1 MDEEDDLVPQ
11 PDSKGALNLSNR
23 AWINLDPSLWTM
35 SLKLIKLDLSYN
47 HIVEIPSQIGE
58 MIMLKELF
66 ASFNKITSIPPEIGR
81 LKRLKKLYLNSNKIK
96 TIPNE
101 IGQLENLEELFL
113 NENALQEIPLTIEKM
128 VNLRILKLTN
138 NKLRTLPYT
147 IADLLTLETIDCANN
162 PNLELLPA
170 SWRGDTESIIF
181 ICKLHQVYSIQMNEM
196 KSVNKEI
203 SKHSQLVEQDCL
215 LQKEKL
221 AGLMAEIDD
230 MKQFMRK
237 KDLKRFEDKKKELE
251 AIELDDKQD
260 SNCVVS

>member
-23 AWINLDPSLWTM
+23 AWVNLDPFLWTL

-58 MIMLKELF
+58 MIMLKELY
-66 ASFNKITSIPPEIGR
+66 ASFNKITSVPPEIGR

-96 TIPNE
+96 TIPSE
-101 IGQLENLEELFL
+101 IGQLENLEELLL
-113 NENALQEIPLTIEKM
+113 NENSLQEIPPTIEKM

-162 PNLELLPA
+162 HHLEIVPA
-170 SWRGDTESIIF
+170 SWRGDTESILF
-181 ICKLHQVYSIQMNEM
+181 ICKLHQVYSVQMNEM
-196 KSVNKEI
+196 KHVNKDI
-203 SKHSQLVEQDCL
+203 SKHSQLLEQEFLVMKGKSAEL
-215 LQKEKL
+215 L
-221 AGLMAEIDD
+221 AEIDE

-237 KDLKRFEDKKKELE
+237 KDLRRFEEKKAELE
-251 AIELDDKQD
+251 AIDLNDKEGP
-260 SNCVVS
+260 NCVLS